1 MDFGIE
7 RDTVLLVLAVTPLAI
22 CLCVRTLAYVDRT
35 WAHVLFGGLVGVLF
49 GVWVHALPC
58 LSVRCD
64 LSSLDNVPLRVA
76 LLCTAGP
83 LSAAALTTFAS
94 KEDTKVFPV
103 GLPYVVGV
111 PVMN

>member
-7 RDTVLLVLAVTPLAI
+7 RSSVILVLVVTPLAI
-22 CLCVRTLAYVDRT
+22 RLCVRILACVDHA
-35 WAHVLFGGLVGVLF
+35 WAHFLFGGLAGVLS
-49 GVWVHALPC
+49 GLWVHALPC

-83 LSAAALTTFAS
+83 FAAAAVVTFVS
-94 KEDTKVFPV
+94 NEYTKVPPV
-103 GLPYVVGV
+103 GLPYTVGV
-111 PVMN
+111 LVVN